1 MSNYNSSELY
11 HYGVLGMKWGKRK
24 KSYNISD
31 DSKRVQKIRKKRVSE
46 MSNQELSDV
55 NKRLQ
60 LENNYRNLRT
70 QSNAGK
76 KVLTTVIAAGITIGG
91 IKTAVDNFGWAKDV
105 TQSAARKIG
114 DVVLHK

>member
-1 MSNYNSSELY
+1 MNKYNSSELY
-11 HYGVLGMKWGKRK
+11 HYGVLGMKWGRRK
-24 KSYNISD
+24 KSYNTSE
-31 DSKRVQKIRKKRVSE
+31 DSRRVQKIRKKHVSE

-60 LENNYRNLRT
+60 LESNYRNLKT
-70 QSNAGK
+70 QSNTGK

-114 DVVLHK
+114 NVILHK